1 MRSEDVLLIVHKATH
16 RAKTRVANMLVRFVV
31 DSVDD
36 SSGFQKLSVEALATE
51 GIDEVEHMQP
61 GGLTH
66 HSLPGAEGVLLSL
79 GGSREIVIALAA
91 ANRDARPNDL
101 LDGET
106 ALYSIPHGIQVKLDA
121 AGILHLG
128 APTGADFVA
137 LAALVLAEL
146 SKIQTAFDAHTHITT
161 ATVSTGAPGVL
172 AAPASPIGTIPTVA
186 ATKTKAT

>member
-1 MRSEDVLLIVHKATH
+1 MRTSDVLRIVHKATA

-51 GIDEVEHMQP
+51 GIDDAEHMQP
-61 GGLTH
+61 GGMTH
-66 HSLPGAEGVLLSL
+66 VSLPGAEGVLLSVA
-79 GGSREIVIALAA
+79 GSREIVIALAA
-91 ANRDARPNDL
+91 ANRDARPKNL
-101 LDGET
+101 LPGET

-137 LAALVLAEL
+137 LATLVFAEL
-146 SKIQTAFDAHTHITT
+146 AKIQAAFDGHTHVTT
-161 ATVSTGAPGVL
+161 ATVSTGAPGVIAVPTPL
-172 AAPASPIGTIPTVA
+172 IGTVGPVA
-186 ATKTKAT
+186 ATKTRAT